1 MIHDLFPDTYMC
13 HREVS
18 DMLSPNTTVLD
29 IGGIGRLQE
38 FCQAPSK
45 IKVTDQNKVRGSE
58 CKLSFKDNTFD
69 TVVSI
74 NTLEHVPHRQRP
86 LFIWEAIRIAR
97 NEIIL
102 VFPFNDEYEEL
113 KERIGHKHL
122 SLWDTIPDL
131 NETLSYISSITNYAV
146 MKQFVC
152 PITWH
157 LGLIA
162 AGEKLKCLYNY
173 INEGLDSD
181 PSLWYCTESVAYL
194 VILRIIKNEDK

>member
-1 MIHDLFPDTYMC
+1 MIHNLFPDTYMC

-18 DMLSPNTTVLD
+18 DMLSSNTTVLD

-45 IKVTDQNKVRGSE
+45 VIVTDHNKPGSD
-58 CKLSFKDNTFD
+58 CRLPYKDNTFD
-69 TVVSI
+69 AVVSI
-74 NTLEHVPHRQRP
+74 NTLEHVAHKHRP
-86 LFIWEAIRIAR
+86 LFLREAIRTAR
-97 NEIIL
+97 NEVIL

-113 KERIGHKHL
+113 KERVGHKHL
-122 SLWDTIPDL
+122 TLWDTIPDL
-131 NETLSYISSITNYAV
+131 NEVSSYISSISNYVV

-157 LGLIA
+157 LALIA
-162 AGEKLKCLYNY
+162 GGEKLKCLYNY

-181 PSLWYCTESVAYL
+181 PSMWFCTESVAYL